1 MIRIAVVAFDHV
13 SPFHLSVPC
22 IVFQAA
28 GCSVRVCAE
37 QPGVLAASAGF
48 GIAVDDGLAAL
59 DEADLIVVPSWRG
72 VDEVPSPVLLD
83 ALRRAHAR
91 GARLVGLCLGA
102 FVLAHAGL
110 LDGRPATTHWGCS
123 NEFAAAFPQVRV
135 QPAVLYVDDGSV
147 VTSAGTAAG
156 IDCCL
161 HLLRGLVGAERTN
174 QVARFLVVPPYRQG
188 GQAQYIEWPL
198 PASRAGDRLGE
209 TLQWALAR
217 LDQPLRLDDLA
228 AHAAMSR
235 RTFTRRFRALT
246 GSTVGAWLLHQR
258 LGQAQRLLEQ
268 SDAPIEQVAEAAGFG
283 SAISLRQHFA
293 ATLGVSPSA
302 YRRTF
307 RGQS

>member
-1 MIRIAVVAFDHV
+1 MTRVAVIVFDHI

-22 IVFQAA
+22 IVFGSPPA
-28 GCSVRVCAE
+28 GCTVRVCAD
-37 QPGVLAASAGF
+37 QPGMLATSAGF
-48 GIAVDDGLAAL
+48 RIAIDDDLSAL
-59 DEADLIVVPSWRG
+59 DDADLIVIPSWRDAG
-72 VDEVPSPVLLD
+72 EVPSPMLLD
-83 ALRRAHAR
+83 GLRRAHAR

-110 LDGRPATTHWGCS
+110 LDGRPATTHWGRA
-123 NEFAAAFPQVRV
+123 NEFATAFPRVRL
-135 QPAVLYVDDGSV
+135 QPGVLYVDDGSI

-161 HLLRGLVGAERTN
+161 HLLRSLVGAEKANR
-174 QVARFLVVPPYRQG
+174 VARFLVVPPYRQG

-198 PASRAGDRLGE
+198 PASRADDRLGA
-209 TLQWALAR
+209 TLEWALAR
-217 LDQPLRLDDLA
+217 LDRPLRLDDLA

-235 RTFTRRFRALT
+235 RTFTRKFRALT

-268 SDAPIEQVAEAAGFG
+268 SDMPIEQVAEAAGFG

-307 RGQS
+307 RG